1 VPTPAPTD
9 LDEYGYSD
17 TDHCVRRS
25 INGALSELGLVVDVQ
40 ARPPERRTL
49 DRRDQPRSSTL
60 GTLRILEGTAHYRHA
75 ECPAELAPVVT
86 SFLAE
91 HVRA

>member
-1 VPTPAPTD
+1 VTN
-9 LDEYGYSD
+9 S
-17 TDHCVRRS
+17 
-25 INGALSELGLVVDVQ
+25 
-40 ARPPERRTL
+40 PPYERHTL
-49 DRRDQPRSSTL
+49 DRRDQPRSATL
-60 GTLRILEGTAHYRHA
+60 GTLRILEGAGHYPHV